1 MSNNIL
7 SDSEN
12 ELKIARKQTSDYAIA
27 MDSLSRITQSESEK
41 ETIESILQLF
51 EMFFIPKFLY
61 YVSLTDG
68 LPAKVYSLSKLE
80 ENEKT
85 IKNRIEIFRG
95 KYAWTESQKGF
106 RIKISFGGND
116 FGILEVD
123 NVKFPEHKEDY
134 LNLTLSITNVCGLA
148 IENVRRHQTIKK
160 SEKKLR
166 QEKKKLEE
174 ALLEVKKLSG
184 LLPICSFCKKIR
196 DDKGY
201 WNQIESYI
209 HEHSE
214 ATFSHGICQ
223 ECAKKHYPDFDLYE
237 E

>member
-12 ELKIARKQTSDYAIA
+12 ELQIARKQTSDYAMA
-27 MDSLSRITQSESEK
+27 MDSLTRITHSESEK
-41 ETIESILQLF
+41 EAIESFLQLF
-51 EMFFIPKFLY
+51 EMLFIPEILY

-68 LPAKVYSLSKLE
+68 VPDKVYSISKMM
-80 ENEKT
+80 ENET
-85 IKNRIEIFRG
+85 VIKNRIEVFKG
-95 KYAWTESQKGF
+95 KYALTESQKGF
-106 RIKISFGGND
+106 QIKIRFGGCD
-116 FGILEVD
+116 FGILKVD
-123 NVKFPEHKEDY
+123 NVKFPEYKEHY

-148 IENVRRHQTIKK
+148 IENARRHQIIKEAGK
-160 SEKKLR
+160 RIQREK
-166 QEKKKLEE
+166 EKVEE